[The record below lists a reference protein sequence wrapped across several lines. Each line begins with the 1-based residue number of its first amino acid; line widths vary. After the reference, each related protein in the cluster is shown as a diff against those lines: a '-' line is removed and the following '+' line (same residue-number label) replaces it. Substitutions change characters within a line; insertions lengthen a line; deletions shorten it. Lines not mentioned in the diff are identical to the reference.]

1 METGNNVF
9 LRARNAWMAGASH
22 RQTRKMLKQFTYGR
36 QWEALLSAPGC
47 GASLSVYEELCLRN
61 KRRPLT
67 NNLIRALIKS
77 VVGRFRLNLAEEE
90 RPAKGSP
97 AARVRERN
105 LLDELDS
112 RALEEFLISGCA
124 IQRVVMERRFEGL
137 DVWVDNVNPTRFF
150 CNRFLDPRGSDLRMV
165 GMLHEMSLPELCTRF
180 GHGSRR
186 RQRELAA
193 VFESG
198 TRLASCLPEAD
209 LAVSDDDTAFLTP
222 ADRSLCRVVE
232 VWTFEIDP
240 KGHPVWMCRFFGPE
254 GQLLDQTPSPY
265 PHRSHPFAVSFYPLT
280 DGEVHP
286 FIEDVIDQQRHINL
300 LIATIDRILSHSAK
314 GVLLLP
320 QDSVP
325 RETSLADVADAWS
338 RPGGVIVI
346 DRKASRLPQEIS
358 STGGTDGAS
367 QLLDLEMKL
376 FQQISGV
383 TEALQGQAPQGH
395 TSASLY
401 DSQVQNSAIAL
412 LDVFETFNT
421 FRSRRDSKVEAL
433 LSINTH

>member
-1 METGNNVF
+1 METGHNVF
-9 LRARNAWMAGASH
+9 LKARNAWMAGAAH
-22 RQTRKMLKQFTYGR
+22 RHTRKMLKQFTYGR
-36 QWEALLSAPGC
+36 QWEALLSTARS
-47 GASLSVYEELCLRN
+47 GASLSTYEDFCLRN

-67 NNLIRALIKS
+67 NNLIRALVKS
-77 VVGRFRLNLAEEE
+77 VVGRFRLNLSEEE
-90 RPAKGSP
+90 GPAKGSP
-97 AARVRERN
+97 AARVSERN
-105 LLDELDS
+105 SLSELDS

-124 IQRVVMERRFEGL
+124 IQRIVLERRFEGL

-150 CNRFLDPRGSDLRMV
+150 CNRFLDPRGSDLRLV
-165 GMLHEMSLPELCTRF
+165 GMLHEMSLPELRTRF

-198 TRLASCLPEAD
+198 TRLGSCLPE
-209 LAVSDDDTAFLTP
+209 SDIASEAEDTAFLT
-222 ADRSLCRVVE
+222 ASDRSLCRVVE
-232 VWTFEIDP
+232 VWTFEIDA
-240 KGHPVWMCRFFGPE
+240 KGCPVWMCRFFGPE
-254 GQLLDQTPSPY
+254 GQLLDSTPSPY
-265 PHRSHPFAVSFYPLT
+265 PHRSHPFAVCFYPLT

-320 QDSVP
+320 QDAVP
-325 RETSLADVADAWS
+325 RDTSLADVADAWCK
-338 RPGGVIVI
+338 PGGVIVI
-346 DRKASRLPQEIS
+346 DRKASRMPQEIS
-358 STGGTDGAS
+358 SPGRSEGAS

-383 TEALQGQAPQGH
+383 TAALQGQAPQGH

-412 LDVFETFNT
+412 LDVYETFNA
-421 FRSRRDSKVEAL
+421 FRSRRDAKVAAI
-433 LSINTH
+433 LSER